1 MKKFISSMILLVVI
15 VLLGLLLTGYMKK
28 SSEKLVDIIEDTSDL
43 VNSGSWDMAK
53 KRVDGLDERWD
64 STEKKWGILIDHFE
78 IDNIEM
84 AMIKSKKYIDTKD
97 LPLASAELDNLKF
110 MVEHIHKK
118 ELLDLKNIF

>member
-1 MKKFISSMILLVVI
+1 MKKFISSMVLLVAI
-15 VLLGLLLTGYMKK
+15 VLSGLLLTGYLKK
-28 SSEKLVDIIEDTSDL
+28 SSQKLVVTISEISEL
-43 VNSGSWDMAK
+43 VNSGSWDIAK
-53 KRVDGLDERWD
+53 ERVEGLDERWD

-110 MVEHIHKK
+110 MVEHIYEK
-118 ELLDLKNIF
+118 ERLNLKNIF